1 MKLPRA
7 HESLARG
14 GRMLDDLK
22 IHTQDEV
29 AFRDRL
35 PYVLDLLAGVT
46 RSIDDESKGQRS
58 NKFSAWWNGIDRS
71 MQKEIT
77 ELRHSELK
85 RIESRT
91 EVRVNVD
98 LATPTP
104 PSEPIKTTVE
114 ELTAN
119 AIHIHVSLE
128 WRFKGG
134 AFDDKQVIDTLQAYW
149 CTARDILAK
158 AEELLE
164 G

>member
-1 MKLPRA
+1 MKLLRA

-14 GRMLDDLK
+14 ERMLNDLK
-22 IHTQDEV
+22 IYIQDEV

-46 RSIDDESKGQRS
+46 RSIADESKGQRS

-71 MQKEIT
+71 IQKEIT
-77 ELRHSELK
+77 ELRHAELK

-91 EVRVNVD
+91 EARVNVD
-98 LATPTP
+98 LVTPIP
-104 PSEPIKTTVE
+104 QPEPTRMTVE
-114 ELTAN
+114 ALAAN
-119 AIHIHVSLE
+119 VIHIQVSLE

-134 AFDDKQVIDTLQAYW
+134 AFDEKPVIDTLEAYW
-149 CTARDILAK
+149 RTARDILAK
-158 AEELLE
+158 AEKLLE